1 MEPPLASVDLR
12 DYMWVTRDRLG
23 STMSG
28 TTMVPLIVR
37 EVLKKILSGLGD
49 VAGRNEIKQLQLSER
64 SVLTQQL
71 VSHAQRTPSELKAFR
86 ALMEIAEID
95 EPVAD
100 EFKAVVDR
108 IPKSDLSPALAV
120 HIVTTAS
127 KQNKLGETCRAII
140 GENQTGKSGFEKAL
154 KQKVK

>member
-108 IPKSDLSPALAV
+108 IPKSDLSPALV
-120 HIVTTAS
+120 RSLIFKT
-127 KQNKLGETCRAII
+127 QP
-140 GENQTGKSGFEKAL
+140 
-154 KQKVK
+154 